1 MLDTDT
7 AGTQTLRSKS
17 KLLLDQRL
25 CFDCASAW
33 YLQAEATIEAEVTRR
48 LELCGA
54 DFARWPRAAREETAR
69 LEKKLDAAQRL
80 TATLHAELDAS
91 ARQRQSEAVARAQLQ
106 VWFLAGCLFNFACRF
121 MNLSRGHVRC
131 QQV

>member
-1 MLDTDT
+1 
-7 AGTQTLRSKS
+7 
-17 KLLLDQRL
+17 
-25 CFDCASAW
+25 
-33 YLQAEATIEAEVTRR
+33 VTRR
-48 LELCGA
+48 LELSGA

-106 VWFLAGCLFNFACRF
+106 VWFLAGCLLDFACRF
-121 MNLSRGHVRC
+121 MNLSRGASRYRILPGFPPQQCRC
-131 QQV
+131 QIPAKSPCSEDSLSEVWLSLCCGE